1 MRIKFY
7 ICIKDK
13 GRNKIGHDS
22 LLIDVCFC
30 ACVSLILFLKRRRE
44 QLLAVSQN
52 DIRQVAEQYL
62 KTDNVSM
69 AILGEA
75 NDKFMNDSS
84 WAVQQFG
91 Q

>member
-1 MRIKFY
+1 M
-7 ICIKDK
+7 CIKDK
-13 GRNKIGHDS
+13 GRNRIGHDS
-22 LLIDVCFC
+22 LLTDVCFC
-30 ACVSLILFLKRRRE
+30 ACVSFNSFFLKRRRE

-84 WAVQQFG
+84 WAIQQFG